1 MSARAYSLKHGQ
13 AVFSINILCI
23 FIINDNND
31 GTHPRS
37 PAHLLSGGGAAGCK
51 MNTPQ
56 WNRMAARVNA
66 KERWKILKSAILSAG
81 RGESVNSALS
91 TASVRRFTSF
101 GLFTVSP
108 SDPPRKGVKA
118 DPSEEGGLWMLYTP
132 VTQSD
137 KTTSDN
143 ERDWPAGLIRVLTQ
157 SPSLEDMIGFNNT
170 GNVCI
175 WPSEEVLAHYCVS
188 HAHLFRGCSVCEL
201 GCGMSALA
209 GVLLGTTQQP
219 SQVLVTDGNQASV
232 DNVSVIVSRNR
243 ERFRG
248 TVVSSQLLCWDESFL
263 SNSSPHDGA
272 FDWLICADCLFFTD
286 LHKALVHTMIKLL
299 RPERGRVLVFA
310 PGRSGSLEQFIRVAM
325 ETFKVEREDRYD
337 EVVYNQH
344 KELLRTEPELYQP
357 DLHYPT
363 LLRLT
368 PLIT

>member
-1 MSARAYSLKHGQ
+1 
-13 AVFSINILCI
+13 
-23 FIINDNND
+23 
-31 GTHPRS
+31 
-37 PAHLLSGGGAAGCK
+37 
-51 MNTPQ
+51 
-56 WNRMAARVNA
+56 MAASVNA

-81 RGESVNSALS
+81 PRSGESVSPSLS

-108 SDPPRKGVKA
+108 EEGVNTDSPEEGVKT
-118 DPSEEGGLWMLYTP
+118 DSPEEGVKTDSPEEGVKTDSPEEGGLWMLYTP
-132 VTQSD
+132 VTQGQG
-137 KTTSDN
+137 

-209 GVLLGTTQQP
+209 GVLLGATQQP

-243 ERFRG
+243 ERFGR
-248 TVVSSQLLCWDESFL
+248 TVVSSELLCWDDSFL

-286 LHKALVHTMIKLL
+286 LHEALVHTMLKLL
-299 RPERGRVLVFA
+299 RPGRGRVLVFA

-325 ETFKVEREDRYD
+325 ETFKIEREDQYD
-337 EVVYNQH
+337 DVVYRRHEQ
-344 KELLRTEPELYQP
+344 LLRTAPKLYQP